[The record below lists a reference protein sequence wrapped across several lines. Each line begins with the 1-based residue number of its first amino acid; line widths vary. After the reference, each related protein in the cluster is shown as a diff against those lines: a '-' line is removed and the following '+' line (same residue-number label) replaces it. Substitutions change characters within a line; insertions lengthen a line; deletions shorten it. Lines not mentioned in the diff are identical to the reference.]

1 MISVKH
7 SGSFKNIEKFFLKSS
22 KIDYKPILEKYGRE
36 GVAAL
41 RAYTPKDTGATANAW
56 EYRINTDSKQ
66 STIEWYNSNVVSGVN
81 IAIILQYGHGTR
93 NGGYVRG
100 IDYINPALSDIF
112 QRMAEDVWR
121 EVSQ

>member
-1 MISVKH
+1 MISVKQ

-56 EYRINTDSKQ
+56 GYRINTDSKQ

-112 QRMAEDVWR
+112 QGG
-121 EVSQ
+121 